1 MILELMPSR
10 AETYHVFLKTIAC
23 YTCELAHP
31 HHCQHEIVQD
41 FIGLAMAVPTTPAS
55 LALIISIKIHRYRM
69 SKNELSVEKTW
80 KMQ

>member
-1 MILELMPSR
+1 MQVLGRQQL
-10 AETYHVFLKTIAC
+10 AC
-23 YTCELAHP
+23 YFYTYELAHP

-55 LALIISIKIHRYRM
+55 PALIISIKIHRYRM
-69 SKNELSVEKTW
+69 SKTQLSGEKAW